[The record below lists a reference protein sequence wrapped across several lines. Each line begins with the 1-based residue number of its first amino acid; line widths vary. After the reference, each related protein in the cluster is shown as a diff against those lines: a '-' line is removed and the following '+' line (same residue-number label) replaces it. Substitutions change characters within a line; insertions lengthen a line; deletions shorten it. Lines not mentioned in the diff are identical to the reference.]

1 MQRETVLIRWADR
14 IIEGGWL
21 LALVF
26 TPYFFS
32 LLTARHFEPDKAMAL
47 RTIVLLMLAAWGIKV
62 VEQIF
67 VLRERPNWQSW
78 WRAPLA
84 VPALVFA
91 GVFVISTL
99 TSERPL
105 VSWWGSYQ
113 RSQGT
118 YTNLSYIALF
128 ALIVGNLRTREQ
140 LERIIT
146 TIILTGV
153 SVSLYGFVQ
162 HLGLDPLPWKG
173 NVITRI
179 SSTMGNSIF
188 VAAYLIMVVP
198 WTFYRIVTAY
208 ADYRSAPRGD
218 SATDWSWLG
227 FFALLLIGQQAL
239 LLGVLKFMAGVRPA
253 NGDFRYWWVFPVV
266 LIVLT
271 GSFALVGAA
280 TSVQPNRKLS
290 SIVLGGLG
298 GWALVLLLVF
308 AASSSTQLVDTSN
321 SRVSDWWLWLVIG
334 LVGVAGFLIA
344 GFFLPRRSE
353 PTTRIFALGRLI
365 GHSAALVL
373 ILMAIFFS
381 QSRGP
386 WIGGMVGIGLFVVLL
401 LLRLIWT
408 GRQQSWSSLGRLRA
422 ALWSTLGL
430 GALLA
435 VLLIVFNVSDAP
447 VFERLR
453 EVQYIGRLGRL
464 LETDDGTGRVRT
476 LIWFGDEQGGG
487 SVGLLRANLLRT
499 LTFGHGPETMFTAF
513 NPFYPPELA
522 RYEAR
527 GASPDRAH
535 QAWLDELITKGAL
548 GLLSYFFLFGS
559 AAALAVRQMR
569 RSTELAFQ
577 VLAIAALATIA
588 AHFFEVLVGIPII
601 STLTML
607 WTALAILVVSGL
619 LEGLTTRAGT
629 VSSDETVIAG
639 SAARPA
645 QDVPAF
651 PSGTQLIAA
660 AATPTS
666 SGNPQPANNR
676 GRGRDVAGRRSM
688 RAGAAQRSAGRPVAA
703 TVVVPQSSA
712 LRWAYPLLL
721 LLVLWLGWSWNL
733 RNSYA
738 DMFLNQAQSFTP
750 RDLNEEAF
758 AFQKLLRAVEV
769 DPQEDYYYLQL
780 GNGLLRLIYPY
791 KLASQTTFDATTA
804 PRPDQRVE
812 DIFEPRNDEDQR
824 VVRLVRDNSTEQL
837 LDYARL
843 VLERAFALNPYNKDH
858 PANLGRLYSLWARQA
873 RGGPAYLDRAAESF
887 ETARRIA
894 PNDAAI
900 LNELASTLV
909 YQGKLDEAE
918 ARFKESIALDP
929 RFAETYARLGELY
942 RQDGRIAEA
951 GAQFAEA
958 VTRNRAVLEDNARAL
973 GPILTMLQSDPQ
985 ALTAVRE
992 AYEQQKQRYDQ
1003 QRAQAE
1009 AEGRAPVSDARFL
1022 SQLGRVRAAAGDQQ
1036 GLRSAYDELLRLA
1049 PDNVSYHQQYS
1060 LVLSDTQQFAA
1071 AIEQAQAALT
1081 LAQQQQLERQAGELQ
1096 QLIEVLRTKAGG

>member
-1 MQRETVLIRWADR
+1 MQRETRITRWADR
-14 IIEGGWL
+14 IIESGWL

-32 LLTARHFEPDKAMAL
+32 LLTARHFEPDKAMTL
-47 RTIVLLMLAAWGIKV
+47 RTIVLVMLAGWAIKT
-62 VEQIF
+62 VEQVL
-67 VLRERPNWQSW
+67 VLRERPRWRDWWQL
-78 WRAPLA
+78 PLA
-84 VPALVFA
+84 LPALLYA
-91 GVFVISTL
+91 GVFVIATL

-113 RSQGT
+113 RGQGT

-128 ALIVGNLRTREQ
+128 ALVVGNLRTRAQ
-140 LERIIT
+140 LERLLT
-146 TIILTGV
+146 TVILTGV
-153 SVSLYGFVQ
+153 SVSLYGIVQ

-198 WTFYRIVTAY
+198 WVLYRIVTAY
-208 ADYRSAPRGD
+208 ASYRSAPRGD
-218 SATDWSWLG
+218 NAIDWTWLG
-227 FFALLLIGQQAL
+227 FFGLLFASQQAL
-239 LLGVLKFMAGVRPA
+239 LLGVLKFMTGVRPA
-253 NGDFRYWWVFPVV
+253 NGDFRYWWVFPVA

-271 GSFALVGAA
+271 GTFALVSSA
-280 TSVQPNRKLS
+280 TTMQPSKKLTTT
-290 SIVLGGLG
+290 VLAGLG
-298 GWALVLLLVF
+298 GWALLLLIVF
-308 AASSSTQLVDTSN
+308 AASSGSQIVDSN
-321 SRVSDWWLWLVIG
+321 NGRVSDWSLWLLIG
-334 LVGVAGFLIA
+334 LVGIIGFLIA
-344 GFFLPRRSE
+344 SFFLPRRSE
-353 PTTRIFALGRLI
+353 PVTRIFALGQLLA
-365 GHSAALVL
+365 HSGALLL
-373 ILMAIFFS
+373 ILLAIFFS

-386 WIGGMVGIGLFVVLL
+386 WIGGMVGLGLFVVLL
-401 LLRLIWT
+401 LLRLVWT
-408 GRQQSWSSLGRLRA
+408 GQQQSWPSLRRLRA
-422 ALWSTLGL
+422 ALWGTLGL

-435 VLLIVFNVSDAP
+435 TLLIVFNISDAP

-499 LTFGHGPETMFTAF
+499 LTVGHGPETMFTAF

-559 AAALAVRQMR
+559 AAWLALRQMR

-588 AHFFEVLVGIPII
+588 AHFFEVLVGIPIV

-607 WTALAILVVSGL
+607 WTTLGVLVVGGL
-619 LEGLTTRAGT
+619 LEGLYSR
-629 VSSDETVIAG
+629 DEAAAV
-639 SAARPA
+639 AARPA
-645 QDVPAF
+645 VEARPVQEVPAF
-651 PSGTQLIAA
+651 PAGGQLVAA
-660 AATPTS
+660 AATT
-666 SGNPQPANNR
+666 GNQRGRDANR
-676 GRGRDVAGRRSM
+676 GRGTRSV
-688 RAGAAQRSAGRPVAA
+688 RAGAAPRSAGRPVT
-703 TVVVPQSSA
+703 TVVAPQSSA

-738 DMFLNQAQSFTP
+738 DMFLNQAQSFSP

-758 AFQKLLRAVEV
+758 AFQRLLRAVEV
-769 DPQEDYYYLQL
+769 DPGEDYYYLQL

-791 KLASQTTFDATTA
+791 KLSSQTTFDASTS
-804 PRPDQRVE
+804 PRPDQRLE
-812 DIFEPRNDEDQR
+812 DIFEPRNDENQR
-824 VVRLVRDNSTEQL
+824 VVGLLRNNSTEQL

-843 VLERAFALNPYNKDH
+843 VLERAFTLNPYNKDH

-873 RGGPAYLDRAAESF
+873 RGGPAYLDRSVESF

-900 LNELASTLV
+900 LNELGTTLV
-909 YQGKLDEAE
+909 YQGKTAEAE
-918 ARFKESIALDP
+918 ARFQESIALDP

-942 RQDGRIAEA
+942 RQSDRLPEA
-951 GAQFAEA
+951 AAQYGEA
-958 VTRNRAVLEDNARAL
+958 IRRNRAVLEDGTRTL
-973 GPILTMLQSDPQ
+973 GAILPALQSDPQ
-985 ALTAVRE
+985 ALATVRA
-992 AYEQQKQRYDQ
+992 AYEEQKQRYDQ
-1003 QRAQAE
+1003 LRQQAS

-1022 SQLGRVRAAAGDQQ
+1022 SQLGRVRAAAGDRE
-1036 GLRSAYDELLRLA
+1036 GLRAAYDELLAIA
-1049 PDNVSYHQQYS
+1049 PDNVTYRQQYS
-1060 LVLSDTQQFAA
+1060 LVLSDTQQFDAA
-1071 AIEQAQAALT
+1071 LQQAQAALT
-1081 LAQQQQLERQAGELQ
+1081 LAQQQQLERQVAELQ
-1096 QLIEVLRTKAGG
+1096 QLIALMRTKTGG